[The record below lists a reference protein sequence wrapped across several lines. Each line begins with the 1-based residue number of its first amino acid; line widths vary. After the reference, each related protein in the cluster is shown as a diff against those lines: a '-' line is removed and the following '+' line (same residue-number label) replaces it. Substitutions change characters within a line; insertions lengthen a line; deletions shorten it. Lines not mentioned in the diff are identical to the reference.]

1 MPLFETPEDFLKALK
16 EDKFEDA
23 VAWNLANMESLFPQI
38 AEVLAKNTRMKHL
51 TIHNCGMTDE
61 DAKLFADSLLQNHT
75 LRTFD
80 YSNVPAS
87 ASLTSLMQF
96 KQNKMSLEGLKTI
109 GDAWNSRLERGRE
122 ILVSG
127 GKMSTMHYN
136 RSVQSQY
143 AQELEKQTGIQVED
157 RMSLADTKQVIFMSR
172 CCVGLLLSFRLSC
185 QRHRL

>member
-80 YSNVPAS
+80 YSN
-87 ASLTSLMQF
+87 
-96 KQNKMSLEGLKTI
+96 NKMSLEGLKTI

-157 RMSLADTKQVIFMSR
+157 RMSLADTKQT
-172 CCVGLLLSFRLSC
+172 LLSKTPIVRRRSSIKYIKIEA
-185 QRHRL
+185 Q